1 MFSVSLRRP
10 LSSKHFI
17 PDLEGPE
24 KEVHVHRC
32 KVEVTVMGNRLDKYG
47 FLVNVDLVAASLEE
61 ALKRFEGEILNE
73 MPEFRGITPTME
85 NIAKAIW
92 SKLAADLDRSCVER
106 IRVTIW
112 EAEDICASFEEEC

>member
-1 MFSVSLRRP
+1 
-10 LSSKHFI
+10 
-17 PDLEGPE
+17 
-24 KEVHVHRC
+24 
-32 KVEVTVMGNRLDKYG
+32 MGNRLDKYG

-112 EAEDICASFEEEC
+112 EAEDIFASFDDSC